1 MQLIPTQGMV
11 IAQMVNRADPW
22 HMRVTIAL
30 ACDRLVPSFPA
41 TQVEPS
47 FMFLIQNEALGNRSS
62 DVQREMLQA
71 GVAVIDHHGAFQ
83 RAGLFFPTFET
94 HFSRPSSA
102 NETGDQIKQAV
113 VLLLGRA
120 ARHLA
125 ASDPRISGTD
135 GPVGLTC
142 AARDAHGRRS
152 ELAVDRCAVQDTVR
166 RTQVC

>member
-11 IAQMVNRADPW
+11 VAQRVDRADPW
-22 HMRVTIAL
+22 HMRVA
-30 ACDRLVPSFPA
+30 RPA
-41 TQVEPS
+41 RAVVSRDAGRAILYVSHPERS
-47 FMFLIQNEALGNRSS
+47 AGNMSS
-62 DVQREMLQA
+62 DVRREMLQA

-94 HFSRPSSA
+94 HFSGPSSA

-135 GPVGLTC
+135 GRVGLTC
-142 AARDAHGRRS
+142 AARDAHGRGS

>member
-1 MQLIPTQGMV
+1 
-11 IAQMVNRADPW
+11 
-22 HMRVTIAL
+22 MRVAIAL

-41 TQVEPS
+41 TQVEPF

-94 HFSRPSSA
+94 HFSGPSSA
-102 NETGDQIKQAV
+102 NETGV

-125 ASDPRISGTD
+125 TSDPRIPGTD
-135 GPVGLTC
+135 GLVGLTC
-142 AARDAHGRRS
+142 AARDAHGRGS